1 MASMIQTESV
11 WEKERMHS
19 PSDHGETD
27 LQGAELQEAELRTM
41 RDAAMQLAAR
51 LGWLPK
57 ISSSDTFARRYRKL
71 TEVFQT
77 VFKGVDAAFRQA
89 PGSEDLLWLRDN
101 AQQLSS
107 AARPVADDLGPLTHL
122 PHVGNEGEI
131 VPRVLAVAEA
141 FFDETDDTFFKNKFK
156 TFCLAFDES
165 TPLQFHEIGA
175 LVPALKLA
183 LLERIASRG
192 RCLVYNPTS
201 NSSKRIATLT

>member
-107 AARPVADDLGPLTHL
+107 AARPVAGDLGPLTHL
-122 PHVGNEGEI
+122 PHVRNEGEI
-131 VPRVLAVAEA
+131 AP
-141 FFDETDDTFFKNKFK
+141 
-156 TFCLAFDES
+156 
-165 TPLQFHEIGA
+165 P
-175 LVPALKLA
+175 VPADDGT
-183 LLERIASRG
+183 LLRANDDPSCE
-192 RCLVYNPTS
+192 
-201 NSSKRIATLT
+201 NS